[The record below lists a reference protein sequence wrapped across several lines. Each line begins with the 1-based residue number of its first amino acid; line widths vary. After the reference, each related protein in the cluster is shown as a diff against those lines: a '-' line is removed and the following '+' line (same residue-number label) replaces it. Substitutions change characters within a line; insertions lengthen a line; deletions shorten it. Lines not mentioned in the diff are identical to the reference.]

1 MVDSF
6 YFILMS
12 SLYYFNQI
20 AKNIELLMLDV
31 L

>member
-1 MVDSF
+1 MVDIF
-6 YFILMS
+6 YFILMN

-20 AKNIELLMLDV
+20 AKNIDPLMLSV